1 MSEKTFV
8 AVIRLE
14 DVPAGSKKVVQVNGN
29 EILLCHTND
38 RVFAVRNLCS
48 HAYEA
53 LDCGRMRNGWISC
66 PVHGARFDL
75 ETGVPMNPPASM
87 PIDIFEVR
95 IVDGSIE
102 VAV

>member
-8 AVIRLE
+8 AVARLDE
-14 DVPAGSKKVVQVNGN
+14 VPAGTKKVVEANGN
-29 EILLCHTND
+29 QILLCNTKD

-53 LDCGRMRNGWISC
+53 LDCGRLRNGWISC

-75 ETGVPMNPPASM
+75 ETGMPMNPPASM
-87 PIDIFEVR
+87 PIDTFEVR
-95 IVDGSIE
+95 IEADVIE